1 MTERFAR
8 AMSACRG
15 FALPFGIFWALLM
28 AVLVAFSVARNPAQT
43 FYWGNIVVV
52 AVIVYVLILGVVFL
66 DEFLSSRRN

>member
-28 AVLVAFSVARNPAQT
+28 AVAAAFSFARNPAQT
-43 FYWGNIVVV
+43 FYWGNMIAV
-52 AVIVYVLILGVVFL
+52 AIMFYVLILGVVFL
-66 DEFLSSRRN
+66 NEFLSSRRN